1 MPLKNFE
8 KITHE
13 YSFRE
18 LNYYIPLI
26 CTTIKTKVGK
36 AYTVSTPQI
45 IQGIHKY
52 EQAEKGKATKL
63 RSERVRMMMRYII
76 INDLA
81 PGLISTGKG
90 FYIATHKAEMD
101 DCIKSQRERIKA
113 QETKLNAWA
122 RQRDTIFVEKV
133 KLFNS

>member
-1 MPLKNFE
+1 MAIKNFE
-8 KITHE
+8 EITHE

-18 LNYYIPLI
+18 MNYYIPLI
-26 CTTIKTKVGK
+26 CSTIKTKVGK
-36 AYTVSTPQI
+36 GAIVSTPQI
-45 IQGIHKY
+45 IAGIHKY
-52 EQAEKGKATKL
+52 ETTEKGNATKL

-90 FYIATHKAEMD
+90 FYIATQKAEMD

-113 QETKLNAWA
+113 QETKLNAWV
-122 RQRDTIFVEKV
+122 RQREILFVEKIQM
-133 KLFNS
+133 FS